1 MFFTMSRR
9 QRPTHQRKTPMTP
22 AATLPTTVPTPPSSP
37 PPAELPPTDSG
48 PVPTSAPHV
57 SPVTPPAAAWHWPEY
72 GAELLGTALLVL
84 VGLSAVVL
92 NFGSGSPVAR
102 LIPDPGWRRLL
113 TGLMFAGSGSL
124 VAISPLGRLSGAHI
138 NPAVSIGFWL
148 QGKLHRLDLLGYIG
162 AQFLGGLLGAT
173 LLAWIWGSRAAS
185 VHDGA
190 TLPASGLVIW
200 LPILGEVVCTALLIL
215 SIFLFVSSKRL
226 MQWTPLMTWLLVATM
241 VWVEAPLSGTSLN
254 PARSFGPALVAHLW
268 SWQWIYFLAPVLGA
282 LLAVGLYRIFK
293 NAGSDMLTAKLF
305 HVTNYRSIFK
315 HMQVPHMA
323 ADGPLRGAKA
333 SKGESP

>member
-9 QRPTHQRKTPMTP
+9 HRPTHLHTSPKQT
-22 AATLPTTVPTPPSSP
+22 AATPGITLPPSPTPP
-37 PPAELPPTDSG
+37 
-48 PVPTSAPHV
+48 
-57 SPVTPPAAAWHWPEY
+57 PPAAMSRTGSASHPNSSSSPSPASAWHWPEY

-84 VGLSAVVL
+84 LGLSAVVL

-138 NPAVSIGFWL
+138 NPAVSLGFWL
-148 QGKLHRLDLLGYIG
+148 QGKLHRIDLLGYIG
-162 AQFLGGLLGAT
+162 AQFIGGLLGAT
-173 LLAWIWGSRAAS
+173 LLAWMWGSHAAS

-200 LPILGEVVCTALLIL
+200 LPILGEVVCTALLML
-215 SIFLFVSSKRL
+215 SIFFFVSSKRL
-226 MQWTPLMTWLLVATM
+226 MHWTPLMTWLLVATM

-254 PARSFGPALVAHLW
+254 PARSFGPALVAHIW

-282 LLAVGLYRIFK
+282 LLAVGLYRVFK
-293 NAGSDMLTAKLF
+293 DARTDMLTAKLF

-315 HMQVPHMA
+315 HMQVPHMP
-323 ADGPLRGAKA
+323 ADGPLHVAKA
-333 SKGESP
+333 RKGDSQ